1 MLKLTFLKKF
11 GCCQFKNVP
20 LFPCLVC
27 TRQYS
32 NHLTPINAFNAYN
45 LLWNTSIIPT
55 LRFGNWHIK
64 RLPQWLSSKESAR
77 YAGSAEDV
85 VLIPGLGRSSGEGH
99 GNSLQYSCLEDPM
112 DRGVWRAIV
121 YRVTKRR
128 TWLKQLSTAHKED
141 HFLHEIT
148 RLRNCG
154 AINNRH

>member
-1 MLKLTFLKKF
+1 MS
-11 GCCQFKNVP
+11 

-32 NHLTPINAFNAYN
+32 NHLTPSNAFNAYN
-45 LLWNTSIIPT
+45 HLWNMSIIIPT
-55 LRFGNWHIK
+55 LRFGNWQIK

-77 YAGSAEDV
+77 YAGAAEDV

-99 GNSLQYSCLEDPM
+99 GNLLQYSCLEDPM

-128 TWLKQLSTAHKED
+128 TRLKQLSTAHRGSFPK
-141 HFLHEIT
+141 LWSY
-148 RLRNCG
+148 
-154 AINNRH
+154 